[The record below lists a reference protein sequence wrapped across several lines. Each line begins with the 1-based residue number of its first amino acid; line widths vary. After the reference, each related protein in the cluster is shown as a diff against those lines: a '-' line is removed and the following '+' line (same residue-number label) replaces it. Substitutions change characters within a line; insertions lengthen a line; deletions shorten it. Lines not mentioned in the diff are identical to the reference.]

1 MRKELVFCS
10 QRNILTT
17 PTQPLHLNRQPE
29 YQGVKFLLDAV
40 YHSFQASSCRCIEIL
55 SFPCYLTCCL

>member
-29 YQGVKFLLDAV
+29 YQGVKFVLDAV
-40 YHSFQASSCRCIEIL
+40 TVTAFKPAAVDVLRFSPLHVI
-55 SFPCYLTCCL
+55 

>member
-10 QRNILTT
+10 QRSILTT

-40 YHSFQASSCRCIEIL
+40 NHSFQASSCRCIEIL
-55 SFPCYLTCCL
+55 SSPCYLTCCL